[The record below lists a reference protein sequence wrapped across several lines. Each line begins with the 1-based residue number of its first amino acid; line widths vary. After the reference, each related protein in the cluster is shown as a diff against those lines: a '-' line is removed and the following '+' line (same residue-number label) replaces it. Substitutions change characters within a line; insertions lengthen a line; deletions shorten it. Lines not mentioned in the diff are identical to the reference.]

1 MAGGGGGHD
10 VEEGPRELDQTPTW
24 AVSTVC
30 GVIIL
35 ISIVLEMFIHK
46 IGEFFDKRKKKALLE
61 ALLKIKNEL
70 MVLGFIS
77 LLLTFGQNYIATI
90 CVPSRF
96 GQAMSF
102 CGPYDGSD
110 MGSRKTVHHKHSS
123 HKSHHERRLLSL
135 ERRILANFSAADC
148 DEGYVALISLNALH
162 QIHIFIFFLAV
173 FHVIYSAITMML
185 GRAKIREWKVW
196 EQDIMTEQ
204 ELMND
209 PSRFRLTHET
219 SFVREHVNPW
229 TRNRFSFY
237 IICFLRQMLRSV
249 RKSDYLTMRH
259 GFISVHLSPG
269 MKFNFQK
276 YIKRS
281 LEDDFKVVV
290 GISPPL
296 WAFVML
302 FLLFDVHGWYITAV
316 ITMVPPTLTLAI
328 GTKLQAIISDMALEI
343 QERHAVIQGMP
354 LVSVSDSHFWFGQP
368 ALILHMIHF
377 VLFQNAFE
385 ITYFFWIWYEFGL
398 RSCFHHH
405 FALIIVRV
413 CLGVGVQ
420 FLCSY
425 ITLPLYAL
433 VTQMGSTMKR
443 SVFDHQTSKALKQWH
458 KKAKRKSEKSGQ
470 LNSFPSRNLGGQ
482 NFPADETGL
491 RPYSVRDIES
501 APTNVTA
508 GGDENGRTGDRLT
521 RP

>member
-1 MAGGGGGHD
+1 MAGGGGG
-10 VEEGPRELDQTPTW
+10 EGARQLDQTPTW

-35 ISIVLEMFIHK
+35 ISIILELLIHK
-46 IGEFFDKRKKKALLE
+46 VGEVFERKKKKALFE
-61 ALLKIKNEL
+61 ALEKIKNEL

-77 LLLTFGQNYIATI
+77 LLLTFGQNYIASI
-90 CVPSRF
+90 CVPSKY
-96 GQAMSF
+96 GHGMSF
-102 CGPYDGSD
+102 CGPYDGPSGD
-110 MGSRKTVHHKHSS
+110 DDNKKLKKTDNEMKLLTIQ
-123 HKSHHERRLLSL
+123 RRSL
-135 ERRILANFSAADC
+135 ADAPAVNC
-148 DEGYVALISLNALH
+148 ETGYVPLISLNALH

-185 GRAKIREWKVW
+185 GRAKIRGWKVW
-196 EQDIMTEQ
+196 EEEVIHEQ
-204 ELMND
+204 EMLND

-219 SFVREHVNPW
+219 SFVREHVNTW
-229 TRNRFSFY
+229 ANNKVSFY
-237 IICFLRQMLRSV
+237 IMCFFRQILRSV

-259 GFISVHLSPG
+259 GFISVHLAPG
-269 MKFNFQK
+269 MKFDFQK

-290 GISPPL
+290 GIRPEL
-296 WAFVML
+296 WAFVMF

-316 ITMVPPTLTLAI
+316 ITMIPPLLTLAI
-328 GTKLQAIISDMALEI
+328 GTKLQAIISYMALEI

-354 LVSVSDSHFWFGQP
+354 VVNVSDQHFWFGKP
-368 ALILHMIHF
+368 AIVLHMIHF

-385 ITYFFWIWYEFGL
+385 ITYFIWIWYEFGL

-405 FALIIVRV
+405 FGLIIIRV

-443 SVFDHQTSKALKQWH
+443 SVFDEQTSKALEQWH
-458 KKAKRKSEKSGQ
+458 KKARKKNEK
-470 LNSFPSRNLGGQ
+470 
-482 NFPADETGL
+482 
-491 RPYSVRDIES
+491 
-501 APTNVTA
+501 
-508 GGDENGRTGDRLT
+508 
-521 RP
+521 

>member
-1 MAGGGGGHD
+1 MAGGGGGGGG
-10 VEEGPRELDQTPTW
+10 EGPRQLDQTPTW

-35 ISIVLEMFIHK
+35 ISIILELIIHK
-46 IGEFFDKRKKKALLE
+46 VGEVFERKKKKALFE
-61 ALLKIKNEL
+61 ALEKIKNEL

-77 LLLTFGQNYIATI
+77 LLLTFGQNYIASI
-90 CVPSRF
+90 CVPSRY
-96 GQAMSF
+96 GHAMSF
-102 CGPYDGSD
+102 CGPYDGPSKD
-110 MGSRKTVHHKHSS
+110 DHKKLKKTDHAM
-123 HKSHHERRLLSL
+123 
-135 ERRILANFSAADC
+135 RILYSVQRRSLADAPPVNC
-148 DEGYVALISLNALH
+148 KKDYVALISLNALH
-162 QIHIFIFFLAV
+162 QVHIFIFFLAV

-185 GRAKIREWKVW
+185 GRAKIRGWKVW
-196 EQDIMTEQ
+196 EQEVIHEQ
-204 ELMND
+204 EMMND

-219 SFVREHVNPW
+219 SFVREHVNSW
-229 TRNRFSFY
+229 ASNKFFFY
-237 IICFLRQMLRSV
+237 VMCFFRQILRSV

-259 GFISVHLSPG
+259 GFISVHLAPG
-269 MKFNFQK
+269 MKFDFQK

-290 GISPPL
+290 GIRPEL

-302 FLLFDVHGWYITAV
+302 FLLFDVHGWYVTAV
-316 ITMVPPTLTLAI
+316 ITMIPPLLTLAI
-328 GTKLQAIISDMALEI
+328 GTKLQAIISYMALEI

-354 LVSVSDSHFWFGQP
+354 VVNVSDQHFWFEKP
-368 ALILHMIHF
+368 DLVLHMIHF

-405 FALIIVRV
+405 FGLIIIRV

-443 SVFDHQTSKALKQWH
+443 SVFDEQTSKALEQWH
-458 KKAKRKSEKSGQ
+458 KKARKKNEK
-470 LNSFPSRNLGGQ
+470 
-482 NFPADETGL
+482 
-491 RPYSVRDIES
+491 
-501 APTNVTA
+501 
-508 GGDENGRTGDRLT
+508 
-521 RP
+521 